1 MSATAL
7 LARLGVATLL
17 FTVLA
22 GGLMLARRP
31 LRLRLGA
38 EAAYALWLLVPLGVG
53 LCCWPVHRQTVRME
67 MAAVAADP
75 GMPAVLEAAPS
86 AGPQLAML
94 LVCAWLAGAGAGALL
109 LCLKQRAFLR
119 ALGALRRVDEDSWIA
134 ARTGAGPMLV
144 GLLRPRIVLP
154 ADYATRY
161 TAQEQAAVLA
171 HERMHRRRGDL
182 WWNALCAALRCV
194 FWFHPL
200 ASGAQRAF
208 LADQELAC
216 DSAVLRSRAHAPHT
230 YAEALLKTQTGTAA
244 PLGCAMGAA
253 SPLRER
259 ILNLGRRGS
268 PPRVRVLAALLLAAF
283 AAAGGHLAWAA
294 SAEVVPVFAVP
305 PAIQQHTS
313 PTLKGSTM
321 TDRFKTALPLG
332 LAALVAGAG
341 VQAQPASPPTS
352 YGVSMDIGIHG
363 EQAAPRVLVKE
374 KEPFAVAGEHAGKPW
389 RVEFTI
395 DRTPGRMVRL
405 TGRILEDGKT
415 IAAPVL
421 VGPLGERVGVK
432 VGDDVLVALVV
443 QENTH

>member
-1 MSATAL
+1 MSAVAL

-22 GGLMLARRP
+22 GALMLARRP
-31 LRLRLGA
+31 LRARLGA
-38 EAAYALWLLVPLGVG
+38 EAAYALWLLVPLGVA
-53 LCCWPVHRQTVRME
+53 LCCWPVHRQTVRIE
-67 MAAVAADP
+67 MAAVAALPDL
-75 GMPAVLEAAPS
+75 PAALGQAPAA
-86 AGPQLAML
+86 APQLAML
-94 LVCAWLAGAGAGALL
+94 LLCAWLAGAGASILL
-109 LCLKQRAFLR
+109 LCLKQRAFTR
-119 ALGALRRVDEDSWIA
+119 ALGALRRLDEDSWIG
-134 ARTGAGPMLV
+134 ARTDAGPMLV

-161 TAQEQAAVLA
+161 TTQEQAAVLA

-182 WWNALCAALRCV
+182 WWNALCAVLRCV

-200 ASGAQRAF
+200 ASAAQRAF

-230 YAEALLKTQTGTAA
+230 YAEALLKTQAGAA
-244 PLGCAMGAA
+244 VPLGCAMGAA

-259 ILNLGRRGS
+259 ILNLGRHGS
-268 PPRVRVLAALLLAAF
+268 PPRVRVLVALLLAAF
-283 AAAGGHLAWAA
+283 AAAGAHLAWAA
-294 SAEVVPVFAVP
+294 SAEVVMVAAVP
-305 PAIQQHTS
+305 PAIEQDTS

-341 VQAQPASPPTS
+341 VQAQPSTPSAA
-352 YGVSMDIGIHG
+352 YGVRMDIGIHG

-395 DRTPGRMVRL
+395 DRTTERMVRL

-421 VGPLGERVGVK
+421 VGPLGERMGVK
-432 VGDDVLVALVV
+432 VGDDVQVALVV
-443 QENTH
+443 QENAN

>member
-1 MSATAL
+1 MSAPDL
-7 LARLGVATLL
+7 LARLGVATLV

-38 EAAYALWLLVPLGVG
+38 EAAYALWLLVPLGLA

-75 GMPAVLEAAPS
+75 GVPAALEAVPS

-94 LVCAWLAGAGAGALL
+94 LVCAWVAGVGAGAFL

-119 ALGALRRVDEDSWIA
+119 ALGALRRVDEDSWIT

-182 WWNALCAALRCV
+182 WWNTLCALLRCV

-200 ASGAQRAF
+200 AAGAQRAF

-216 DSAVLRSRAHAPHT
+216 DSAVLRRGAHAPHT
-230 YAEALLKTQTGTAA
+230 YAEALLKTQAGAGV
-244 PLGCAMGAA
+244 PLGCAMQAA

-259 ILNLGRRGS
+259 IVNLGRRGS
-268 PPRVRVLAALLLAAF
+268 PRRVRVLVALLLAAF
-283 AAAGGHLAWAA
+283 AAAGAHLAWAA
-294 SAEVVPVFAVP
+294 SAEVVMVP
-305 PAIQQHTS
+305 AAPSAIDQQMP

-332 LAALVAGAG
+332 FAALVAGTG
-341 VQAQPASPPTS
+341 VHAQPPIPPAT
-352 YGVSMDIGIHG
+352 YGVKMDIGIHG

-374 KEPFAVAGEHAGKPW
+374 KAPFAVGGEHGGKPW

-395 DRTPGRMVRL
+395 DRTPDRMVRL
-405 TGRILEDGKT
+405 SGRILEDGKT

-421 VGPLGERVGVK
+421 VGPLGERMGVK
-432 VGDDVLVALVV
+432 VGDDVQVALVV
-443 QENTH
+443 QEHTQ